1 MITNISIKNYKSIKS
16 IEVPLA
22 RINVFIGENGAGKS
36 NLLESIVL
44 AGAASANKLDNEF
57 LASRGI
63 RVTQPEYMR
72 SAFPGADASHPITI
86 SVTGDGETKVFELTN
101 SNEPYSKWEAL
112 ITGNDHLNVGFDGF
126 VESIKDFAR
135 STQNDGSQ
143 EANSKEV
150 VSSFIQTMVDQL
162 KHDYERKINDAVKKA
177 KIKKRS
183 QGQKSISLTG
193 RVTIDESKNIG
204 LAEAFVSS
212 LRKQSDLSKALQSFI
227 IFSPENT
234 ALRTFRF
241 DGQVEPLGINGEG
254 LLKLISVLA
263 EDENGATLE
272 EIKSSLKLLGWFEDL
287 GLTDDVLQGSK
298 RLELKDRY
306 LPSGLKGFDQMSTN
320 EGFLFLLFYFVLFSS
335 DLTPKVF
342 AVDNI
347 DASLNPKLCQRLMR
361 TLVTLAKKHDKQVI
375 LTTHNPAILD
385 GLNLDDDDQGLF
397 VVSRGR
403 MGDTKIKPVKKPI
416 SKDGAPPVRLS
427 EMFIKGILGGLPKG
441 F

>member
-1 MITNISIKNYKSIKS
+1 
-16 IEVPLA
+16 
-22 RINVFIGENGAGKS
+22 
-36 NLLESIVL
+36 
-44 AGAASANKLDNEF
+44 
-57 LASRGI
+57 
-63 RVTQPEYMR
+63 MR